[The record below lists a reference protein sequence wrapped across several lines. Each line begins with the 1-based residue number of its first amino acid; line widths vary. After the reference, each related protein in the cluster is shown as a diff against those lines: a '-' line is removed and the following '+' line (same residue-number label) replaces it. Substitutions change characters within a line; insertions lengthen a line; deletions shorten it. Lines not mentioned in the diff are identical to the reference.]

1 MTPELDDDSKSKI
14 LFQQFVAGV
23 PDECSRML
31 RVNPDII
38 TIDAA
43 VNIAKPVLTI
53 AVEKTT
59 SSVAA
64 ITTLCPEVR
73 ALQNSVKYLTEQMS
87 ALMGKLQDHTSAAV
101 QSPAPATAPV
111 RCYNC
116 NRTGHLSRNCRQPR
130 RQTVCYNCNQ
140 PGHVARNCQ
149 HQGNG
154 LDYIK
159 GYRPSRSYLEAQEF
173 ITAVSSERVPVIKG
187 KLDDSNVKIMVD
199 SGSSVSLVDKAY
211 LPSGCVILRRQ
222 QALRTADGHGMRI
235 VGMVRLTVH
244 LGAFKAEQELLVAE
258 QLLMPVILGVD
269 FLSKHSVTVVFDRSL
284 SYVRI
289 GTVVVHTVGR
299 QDEVNSCYA
308 VSTKQSDSEEKDAT
322 EECAVPR
329 FGEEPSHD
337 IPVCPV
343 ELQNAGRGVQAAVFN
358 GSWFHRGSPS
368 CHPHS

>member
-1 MTPELDDDSKSKI
+1 MPTSSNMIGHIYITELVYKQKLYVWYSCCYELRVITLVAENGASTTHKLAELFFPRKLRRLVGTLRDLCGRERVAGDTMALKLPTLLEGEALVAWLAIPGKTRGDYCATKQALKNALKPTEFSAFAEFQSRKLRPGETVHMYAHHLKRLLDAAMPELDDDSKSKI

-31 RVNPDII
+31 RANPDII

-43 VNIAKPVLTI
+43 VNRAKLLLTI
-53 AVEKTT
+53 AVEKPT

-64 ITTLCPEVR
+64 ITMSCPEVR

-154 LDYIK
+154 L
-159 GYRPSRSYLEAQEF
+159 GTTTSRATGRP
-173 ITAVSSERVPVIKG
+173 
-187 KLDDSNVKIMVD
+187 N
-199 SGSSVSLVDKAY
+199 
-211 LPSGCVILRRQ
+211 
-222 QALRTADGHGMRI
+222 RI
-235 VGMVRLTVH
+235 
-244 LGAFKAEQELLVAE
+244 
-258 QLLMPVILGVD
+258 
-269 FLSKHSVTVVFDRSL
+269 
-284 SYVRI
+284 
-289 GTVVVHTVGR
+289 
-299 QDEVNSCYA
+299 
-308 VSTKQSDSEEKDAT
+308 
-322 EECAVPR
+322 
-329 FGEEPSHD
+329 
-337 IPVCPV
+337 
-343 ELQNAGRGVQAAVFN
+343 
-358 GSWFHRGSPS
+358 
-368 CHPHS
+368 